1 MRNVIVLP
9 STKHQI
15 LLDNKKIW
23 QYLHND
29 HRHKTTS
36 CVAEYEQ
43 LRANELTFVKK
54 TVTSTSNLMFTSGK
68 DQHYQLI
75 RFVFIWVV

>member
-9 STKHQI
+9 STEHQI

-29 HRHKTTS
+29 HKHKTTS

-43 LRANELTFVKK
+43 LRANELTSVKK
-54 TVTSTSNLMFTSGK
+54 
-68 DQHYQLI
+68 QLHRLRI
-75 RFVFIWVV
+75 